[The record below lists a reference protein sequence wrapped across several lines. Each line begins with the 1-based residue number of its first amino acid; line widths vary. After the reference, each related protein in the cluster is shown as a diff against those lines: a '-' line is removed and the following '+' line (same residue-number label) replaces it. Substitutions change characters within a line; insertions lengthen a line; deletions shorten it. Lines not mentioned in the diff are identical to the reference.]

1 MLCMGDF
8 NAMLNGNDKLNGSPV
23 QEGEIKDF
31 VEFLAD
37 THMIELKVVDREY
50 TWTKSHTCSRI
61 DQAPVNVEWMVHMSM
76 LEVIILP
83 PWISDH
89 SSLSLELGGEIRR
102 YTDTFIFFN
111 YLAEHPEF
119 IPRVNEAWKIDHKS
133 SLKQVWQN
141 LDRVKTKLK
150 QLNNCPIVQAGGC
163 KYLLFS
169 PHIRNKIAQN
179 SITSLLTVE
188 GAKVHTQEDI
198 EREVT
203 GFYKELL
210 GKLVSCLHSVYV
222 NIMKLG
228 NVLNREKQLLLA
240 QQSLKWR

>member
-50 TWTKSHTCSRI
+50 TWTKGHTCSRI

-133 SLKQVWQN
+133 SLKQGETTSPCTTVTEMEVKAALQAINN
-141 LDRVKTKLK
+141 LKAPRHNGTSKMYRPI
-150 QLNNCPIVQAGGC
+150 NC
-163 KYLLFS
+163 
-169 PHIRNKIAQN
+169 
-179 SITSLLTVE
+179 TSVTLIP
-188 GAKVHTQEDI
+188 KVDNPTTIGE
-198 EREVT
+198 
-203 GFYKELL
+203 
-210 GKLVSCLHSVYV
+210 
-222 NIMKLG
+222 
-228 NVLNREKQLLLA
+228 
-240 QQSLKWR
+240 